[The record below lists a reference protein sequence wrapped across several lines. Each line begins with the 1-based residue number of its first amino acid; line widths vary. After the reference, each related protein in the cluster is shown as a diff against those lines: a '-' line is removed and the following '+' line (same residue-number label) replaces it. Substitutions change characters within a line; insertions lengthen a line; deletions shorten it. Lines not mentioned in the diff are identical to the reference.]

1 LSVTDRGPGARR
13 PPGGRSRAF
22 GQTISLVDNMKI
34 IPYTG
39 DIDSLLLI
47 ENGRVDPSSMATHEF
62 SFEQIEAAFELM
74 TTKADGIIKPLMRF
88 STN

>member
-1 LSVTDRGPGARR
+1 MT
-13 PPGGRSRAF
+13 
-22 GQTISLVDNMKI
+22 
-34 IPYTG
+34 
-39 DIDSLLLI
+39 
-47 ENGRVDPSSMATHEF
+47 THEF